1 MSNES
6 ININVIVADRP
17 YRLKVKP
24 EDEVTVRKA
33 AKLIKDKMKELQKQY
48 EVKDKQDFLAMSALM
63 FAVET
68 LNTKKPTQNTQ
79 NTHTNLTD
87 KLNQLDGI
95 LTEFVGNT

>member
-6 ININVIVADRP
+6 ININVIVAVRP

-24 EDEVTVRKA
+24 AEEATVRKA
-33 AKLIKDKMKELQKQY
+33 AKMIKDKMKELQKQY

-68 LNTKKPTQNTQ
+68 LNTNNTPQ
-79 NTHTNLTD
+79 VEQHDLTE

>member
-1 MSNES
+1 MSSES

-24 EDEVTVRKA
+24 AEELTVRKA
-33 AKLIKDKMKELQKQY
+33 AKMIKDKMKELQKQY
-48 EVKDKQDFLAMSALM
+48 EVKDKQDYLAMCALM

-68 LNTKKPTQNTQ
+68 LNTGKNTKHQ
-79 NTHTNLTD
+79 STDLTD

>member
-1 MSNES
+1 MKNET

-24 EDEVTVRKA
+24 AEEATVRKA
-33 AKLIKDKMKELQKQY
+33 AKMIKDKMRELQKQY

-68 LNTKKPTQNTQ
+68 LNTKNTPPPK
-79 NTHTNLTD
+79 HKDLSE